1 MDSYISLLIL
11 CCLVVLSYLFD
22 IVARKTRF
30 PSVILLMLVGVS
42 MQFFLPEDFLSENIG
57 GLLQVLGTVGLIL
70 IVLEGGMDVHITKEK
85 KWFIL
90 RCLLSSFIVLMA
102 SSFLLAGVFYLL
114 VDATYYACFVNAVP
128 LSVISSAI
136 AIPSAAALS
145 PENKEFVVYEST
157 FSDILGI
164 ILFNFVITNDT
175 IGIGAFG
182 KLSLQIFLVTILS
195 AAFSLLLF
203 KLIEKI
209 THKVKFFLIIALL
222 IIMYIFGKKF
232 LHLPSLLMVFI
243 FGLLLSN
250 REMFIIPKIKKYF
263 NTEGFDGHFKEF
275 FLITAESAFIIRTFF
290 FVVFGFFVPLGSL
303 LHGTVLLLGFLVF
316 GVVLLVRYVYML
328 SSKAEPLN
336 KLTLIAPRGLI
347 TILLFLQLPNKY
359 KIVDVNEGVLFI
371 VISLSL
377 AALTIGTMVSGKKPP
392 ESIT

>member
-1 MDSYISLLIL
+1 
-11 CCLVVLSYLFD
+11 
-22 IVARKTRF
+22 
-30 PSVILLMLVGVS
+30 MLVGVA
-42 MQFFLPEDFLSENIG
+42 MQFVLPDDISSKIG
-57 GLLQVLGTVGLIL
+57 NLLQVLGTVGLIL

-90 RCLLSSFIVLMA
+90 KCLLSSFVVLLA
-102 SSFLLAGVFYLL
+102 SSFLLAGVLYML
-114 VDATYYACFVNAVP
+114 VDAPYYSCFVNAVP

-164 ILFNFVITNDT
+164 ILFNFVVTNDT
-175 IGIGAFG
+175 IGAGAFG
-182 KLSLQIFLVTILS
+182 KLSLQIVLVTVLS

-222 IIMYIFGKKF
+222 IIMYILGKKF

-250 REMFIIPKIKKYF
+250 REMFIVPQIKKYF
-263 NTEGFDGHFKEF
+263 KMDGFKAHFDEF

-290 FVVFGFFVPLGSL
+290 FVAFGISVPLMSL
-303 LHGTVLLLGFLVF
+303 GHGTVLLLGFLVF
-316 GVVLLVRYVYML
+316 GVVLLVRYIYML
-328 SSKAEPLN
+328 SSKAQPLN
-336 KLTLIAPRGLI
+336 ILTLIAPRGLI
-347 TILLFLQLPNKY
+347 TILLFLELQKDG
-359 KIVDVNEGVLFI
+359 KHVIADVNEGVLFI
-371 VISLSL
+371 VICLSL
-377 AALTIGTMVSGKKPP
+377 AALTIGTMISGKKPP

>member
-1 MDSYISLLIL
+1 M
-11 CCLVVLSYLFD
+11 VVLSYLFD

-30 PSVILLMLVGVS
+30 PSVILLMLVGVAA
-42 MQFFLPEDFLSENIG
+42 QFILPEDILSKNIG
-57 GLLQVLGTVGLIL
+57 SLLQVLGTVGLIL
-70 IVLEGGMDVHITKEK
+70 IVLEGGMDVHITAEK

-90 RCLLSSFIVLMA
+90 RCLLSSFVVLLA

-114 VDATYYACFVNAVP
+114 VDADYYSCFVNAVP

-136 AIPSAAALS
+136 AIPSAASLS

-164 ILFNFVITNDT
+164 ILFNFVVTNDT
-175 IGIGAFG
+175 IGFGAFG
-182 KLSLQIFLVTILS
+182 KLSLQIVVVTILS

-209 THKVKFFLIIALL
+209 THKVKFFLILALL
-222 IIMYIFGKKF
+222 IIMYILGKKF

-250 REMFIIPKIKKYF
+250 REMFILPQIKKYF
-263 NTEGFDGHFKEF
+263 NTDGFDSHFKEF

-290 FVVFGFFVPLGSL
+290 FVVFGFFVPLASL
-303 LHGTVLLLGFLVF
+303 LHGTVLLLGVLVF
-316 GVVLLVRYVYML
+316 GVVLLVRYIYML
-328 SSKAEPLN
+328 SAKAEPVN
-336 KLTLIAPRGLI
+336 ILTLIAPRGLI
-347 TILLFLQLPNKY
+347 TILLFLQMPDRY

-371 VISLSL
+371 VICLSL

>member
-1 MDSYISLLIL
+1 
-11 CCLVVLSYLFD
+11 
-22 IVARKTRF
+22 
-30 PSVILLMLVGVS
+30 MLVGVAA
-42 MQFFLPEDFLSENIG
+42 QFILDAEYTSKIV

-90 RCLLSSFIVLMA
+90 RSLLSSFVVLLA
-102 SSFLLAGVFYLL
+102 SSFLLAGVLYML
-114 VDATYYACFVNAVP
+114 VDAPYYHCFVNAVP

-164 ILFNFVITNDT
+164 ILFGFVLNNDT

-182 KLSLQIFLVTILS
+182 KLSLQIVLVTILS

-222 IIMYIFGKKF
+222 IIMYVLGKKF

-250 REMFIIPKIKKYF
+250 REMFIVPQIKKYF
-263 NTEGFDGHFKEF
+263 KMDGFKAHFDEF
-275 FLITAESAFIIRTFF
+275 FLVTAESAFIIRTFF
-290 FVVFGFFVPLGSL
+290 FVAFGLSVPLMTLGQ
-303 LHGTVLLLGFLVF
+303 GTVLLLGVLVF
-316 GVVLLVRYVYML
+316 GVVLMVRYIYML
-328 SSKAEPLN
+328 ASKAQPLN
-336 KLTLIAPRGLI
+336 ILTLIAPRGLI
-347 TILLFLQLPNKY
+347 TILLFIELQKDGKY
-359 KIVDVNEGVLFI
+359 IIADVNEGVLFI
-371 VISLSL
+371 VICLSL
-377 AALTIGTMVSGKKPP
+377 AALTIGTMISGKKPP
-392 ESIT
+392 PSIT